1 MFTFHPFI
9 QPLVET
15 QAIMEHMQHGEGY
28 HENSEADYVASIRK
42 QNEILQMDD
51 IVDSDDDTNGKKK
64 RNGVQL

>member
-28 HENSEADYVASIRK
+28 HENSEADYAASIRK